1 MNNNCNWKNTY
12 IDNLD
17 YIPSEKQNKFYKNA
31 YKSNTTTKANNF
43 YSKNYQKYRN
53 YQKENFINN
62 FQFSPNS
69 LESEHYKSFYPKNYM
84 KSKKYYSNGY
94 NNDEYYNYPSN
105 KNNDFFNYENSINN
119 NYNNEINEV
128 QKEEK
133 KLSFD
138 SEISTNNSE
147 NLLNDEKTEN
157 NYEKEKPKKFG
168 IKSIPHPQRKKN
180 HGSCYISGKK
190 LLPYQQKKEDKN
202 FFKKERKLSISSNQN
217 NFDSAKHSIS
227 TLNTSSSS
235 YKEKEKNVFNEEKN
249 ITNKNENQIDE
260 LIIKDDNI
268 MKNDN
273 NNNVQKNK
281 FDNNIEVEKFQ
292 PINPY
297 LENTEILK
305 VNVKTSKNETVIF
318 KLRRFDD
325 LFLTIKLFCEI
336 NSIDEK
342 FIKPFIIKSLCT
354 LNTIYQ
360 LYNSQISNEDIFVL
374 KKIKKI
380 NDIEK

>member
-1 MNNNCNWKNTY
+1 M
-12 IDNLD
+12 
-17 YIPSEKQNKFYKNA
+17 
-31 YKSNTTTKANNF
+31 
-43 YSKNYQKYRN
+43 
-53 YQKENFINN
+53 
-62 FQFSPNS
+62 
-69 LESEHYKSFYPKNYM
+69 
-84 KSKKYYSNGY
+84 
-94 NNDEYYNYPSN
+94 
-105 KNNDFFNYENSINN
+105 
-119 NYNNEINEV
+119 
-128 QKEEK
+128 
-133 KLSFD
+133 
-138 SEISTNNSE
+138 
-147 NLLNDEKTEN
+147 
-157 NYEKEKPKKFG
+157 
-168 IKSIPHPQRKKN
+168 
-180 HGSCYISGKK
+180 
-190 LLPYQQKKEDKN
+190 PYQQKKEDKN

-325 LFLTIKLFCEI
+325 LFETVQIFCQINELNSNFYIPIIIYVMKALNSIYGVFNIKLNQKEI
-336 NSIDEK
+336 NELQFLK
-342 FIKPFIIKSLCT
+342 YF
-354 LNTIYQ
+354 Y
-360 LYNSQISNEDIFVL
+360 YNS
-374 KKIKKI
+374 
-380 NDIEK
+380 NDE